1 MRNPLNNDSLGKLIL
16 RLTVGPLI
24 LLHGVH
30 KMLHLESLDSIRKM
44 LVGINL
50 PSALAYGVFLGE
62 VIGPLMIILGLYS
75 RLGGL
80 LVFGNMVFALLLAHR
95 AQLFTLTNNGG
106 WALELQAFYLLCGLA
121 ILFLGSGRLAVKPD

>member
-1 MRNPLNNDSLGKLIL
+1 MRNPLHHDSLGKLVL

-24 LLHGVH
+24 LLHGIH
-30 KMLHLESLDSIRKM
+30 KMLHLESLDSIGKM

-50 PSALAYGVFLGE
+50 PTALAYGVFLGE
-62 VIGPLMIILGLYS
+62 VVGPLMIIMGIYS

-80 LVFGNMVFALLLAHR
+80 LVFGNMVFALLLAHH
-95 AQLFTLTNNGG
+95 AQLFTLTGNGG

-121 ILFLGSGRLAVKPD
+121 ILFLGSGRFAIKPD

>member
-1 MRNPLNNDSLGKLIL
+1 MRNPLHNDSLGKLIL

-44 LVGINL
+44 LASINF
-50 PSALAYGVFLGE
+50 PTAVAYGVFLGE
-62 VIGPLMIILGLYS
+62 VIGPLMIILGIYS

-80 LVFGNMVFALLLAHR
+80 LVFGNMVFALVLAHR
-95 AQLFTLTNNGG
+95 AQLFALTGNGG

-121 ILFLGSGRLAVKPD
+121 ILFLGSGRFAIKPD